1 MNSSVVQMFH
11 CRLALFHAAQC
22 CGQGSQL
29 DGFPFWSI
37 HPLSCLRIKRD
48 LRNGGTKAWTH
59 PTQSGIGL
67 DAHCGQWPDKTR
79 HRYAHPLSLTLQ
91 SELPE
96 SGNQGCL
103 FICKWGSAGEEDLC
117 SRAAGEAEP
126 PSSPRSSGAGFAPDQ
141 LFSGPEEGMPLLRGR
156 SVLSVLLEHMCTVWF
171 HS

>member
-59 PTQSGIGL
+59 PTQKWNWFSCPL
-67 DAHCGQWPDKTR
+67 WSMTWQNKTQICS
-79 HRYAHPLSLTLQ
+79 PSLSHS
-91 SELPE
+91 SEWASWIWE
-96 SGNQGCL
+96 SGVSLHLQVRQRR
-103 FICKWGSAGEEDLC
+103 W
-117 SRAAGEAEP
+117 
-126 PSSPRSSGAGFAPDQ
+126 
-141 LFSGPEEGMPLLRGR
+141 GR
-156 SVLSVLLEHMCTVWF
+156 SLQQSCWWGRATIITTFLWSWVCPRPALLWTRGGNATP
-171 HS
+171 

>member
-59 PTQSGIGL
+59 PTQKWNWFRRPLWSTTW
-67 DAHCGQWPDKTR
+67 QKKTQICS
-79 HRYAHPLSLTLQ
+79 PSLSLSLTLQ

-96 SGNQGCL
+96 SGNQGLSLHLQVRQCR
-103 FICKWGSAGEEDLC
+103 WGRS

-126 PSSPRSSGAGFAPDQ
+126 PSSPRSSGFAPDQ
-141 LFSGPEEGMPLLRGR
+141 LFSGPKEGMPLLRGR
-156 SVLSVLLEHMCTVWF
+156 SVLRVLLEHMCTVWF